1 MSLLLHSC
9 KLAPFA
15 CGYAH
20 CVTMHGTLL
29 DILAGHPCCCALLDI
44 LAGHPCVRLVR
55 LKNSKCE
62 LVDGLPTLVPFSN
75 NFKHNFHSLSRDR
88 FLSRQMTGAWHRV
101 EAMVIYLAVG
111 LDSGCSLA
119 TSVHNNSAHAVHA
132 TVFPPSQL
140 PLACSEAL
148 P

>member
-1 MSLLLHSC
+1 MRLRMRSLPHHAWHAAGHPC
-9 KLAPFA
+9 
-15 CGYAH
+15 C
-20 CVTMHGTLL
+20 CTLL
-29 DILAGHPCCCALLDI
+29 DILAAARCWTSLLDI
-44 LAGHPCVRLVR
+44 LASALMRPT
-55 LKNSKCE
+55 NSKCE
-62 LVDGLPTLVPFSN
+62 LVDRLSTLVPFSN
-75 NFKHNFHSLSRDR
+75 NFKSNFHSLSRDR

-119 TSVHNNSAHAVHA
+119 TSVHNNSTHAVHA